1 MAAKDLTKGRII
13 GPMLSFALPL
23 ILGNMLQTLYNAA
36 DSVIVGRFVGPDAL
50 AAVGSAYS
58 LMTFLT
64 SLMIGLSMGAGIS
77 FSYFY
82 GSGDMKSLRSALGI
96 SFMMIGIIT
105 GAITALSFALLGWIL
120 RILSVPEGIV
130 PLMSD
135 YLLVIFTGL
144 PALFLFNFYA
154 SAQRAVGNSRIAL
167 LFMAVSALM
176 NIALDLY
183 FVISL
188 RWGVWGAAVATVISQ
203 YAAGVGIMLYTL
215 LSSKLLS
222 FSFRD
227 MKPERKLMKE
237 ISSLSVLTSMQQ
249 SIMNLGILMVQG
261 LVNSFGT
268 GVMAAFAA
276 GVKIDSIAYMPL
288 QEFGNAFSTF
298 VSQNMG
304 ASRHDRVRKG
314 VVFAFLTALLFGL
327 AVSAV
332 VFLIPDQLMA
342 VFIDPSETDIIDIG
356 RGYLRIEGSF
366 YVLIGFLFLFYGIFR
381 ALKHPAISLLLT
393 IISLGLRVLLAYMMA
408 GTIGETGIWMS
419 IPIGWAIADAA
430 GFIIYRKVSGKTT

>member
-1 MAAKDLTKGRII
+1 MAAKDLTKGGII

-82 GSGDMKSLRSALGI
+82 GSGDRKSLRSALGI

-408 GTIGETGIWMS
+408 GPIGETGIWMS

-430 GFIIYRKVSGKTT
+430 GFIIYRKVSGKTA